1 MKRYIVRGKNIKSLL
16 FKVAKHFQVDPRSV
30 KYEILKKKPEFEL
43 KVWVESQVDEE
54 DKTDD
59 FIVEIE
65 EDGIFLTV
73 KKTDE
78 KKALTLKRVLK
89 ELEEKKIKDFD
100 LDSVEKALYN
110 LNEKHRIA
118 EYDKEYYIDSEAH
131 VEILNNMEATI
142 LLTPPKR
149 GRETTVEKVLE
160 ACEEKG
166 IKFGIRRKA
175 IKTLIEEKNI

>member
-89 ELEEKKIKDFD
+89 ELEEKK
-100 LDSVEKALYN
+100 
-110 LNEKHRIA
+110 
-118 EYDKEYYIDSEAH
+118 DK
-131 VEILNNMEATI
+131 
-142 LLTPPKR
+142 R
-149 GRETTVEKVLE
+149 
-160 ACEEKG
+160 
-166 IKFGIRRKA
+166 F
-175 IKTLIEEKNI
+175 